1 MLPIVMG
8 ARPADYEKVA
18 PHNSYIHVDQFRG
31 PRDLAEYLL
40 ELDRDDKK
48 YNQYFQVQ
56 PAKERKGQ
64 NTFCFVSVERYR
76 GVHQHKILLQSVC
89 LATC

>member
-1 MLPIVMG
+1 MAKHIVALTYDDHLPARHSVLPIVMG
-8 ARPADYEKVA
+8 ARPGDYEKVA

-56 PAKERKGQ
+56 KDRK
-64 NTFCFVSVERYR
+64 VKLKV
-76 GVHQHKILLQSVC
+76 
-89 LATC
+89 

>member
-8 ARPADYEKVA
+8 ARPGDYEKVA

-56 PAKERKGQ
+56 KDRKSQAKSL
-64 NTFCFVSVERYR
+64 NISLSVERYR
-76 GVHQHKILLQSVC
+76 GVYQHKILLQSVC